1 MDAQALFARLC
12 SRHSLDPGLLSE
24 YVPLVER
31 ALCSPDRVRERI
43 LRLVEDSLGR
53 RAGGDPTAT
62 FDALESDLDDE
73 ILKAVAERLHGWSP
87 PWRRRRTDIAIDPDD
102 LGGTL
107 PEGLGGGL

>member
-1 MDAQALFARLC
+1 MDAHTLFARLC
-12 SRHSLDPGLLSE
+12 SRHSLDPVLLSE

-53 RAGGDPTAT
+53 KAGGDPSAT
-62 FDALESDLDDE
+62 FEALESDLDE
-73 ILKAVAERLHGWSP
+73 EVLRAVAQRLHGWTP
-87 PWRRRRTDIAIDPDD
+87 PWRRRRTDAAIDGDD

>member
-12 SRHSLDPGLLSE
+12 SRHSLDPFLLSE

-31 ALCSPDRVRERI
+31 ALSSPDSVRERI
-43 LRLVEDSLGR
+43 LRLVENSLSR
-53 RAGGDPTAT
+53 RAGGDPSAT
-62 FDALESDLDDE
+62 FEALESDLDDE
-73 ILKAVAERLHGWSP
+73 ILQAVARRLHGWSP
-87 PWRRRRTDIAIDPDD
+87 PWRRRQNDITIDPDD

>member
-12 SRHSLDPGLLSE
+12 SRHSLDPDLLSE

-73 ILKAVAERLHGWSP
+73 ILNAVAGRLHGWSP
-87 PWRRRRTDIAIDPDD
+87 PWRRRRTDITIDPDD